1 MTKKVNKENY
11 GEIMRQIMKEEEGGI
26 LKLCELFD
34 NAIPEGT
41 SVFAVAHASLI
52 MVARAAMRLND
63 DESIRTGVKYYQ
75 TQLASVV
82 EQTLEDMR
90 RAKDGAN

>member
-1 MTKKVNKENY
+1 M
-11 GEIMRQIMKEEEGGI
+11 
-26 LKLCELFD
+26 KLCKLFD
-34 NAIPEGT
+34 DAIPEGA

-82 EQTLEDMR
+82 EQTLEDRR

>member
-11 GEIMRQIMKEEEGGI
+11 RERMAQIMEEQEGDI

-63 DESIRTGVKYYQ
+63 DESVRTGVEYYQ

-82 EQTLEDMR
+82 EQILEDRR

>member
-1 MTKKVNKENY
+1 MA
-11 GEIMRQIMKEEEGGI
+11 QIMKEEEGDI

-34 NAIPEGT
+34 NVVPEGT
-41 SVFAVAHASLI
+41 SVFAVAHAALI
-52 MVARAAMRLND
+52 MVARAAMYLKD
-63 DESIRTGVKYYQ
+63 KEDILTGMKYYQ

-82 EQTLEDMR
+82 EQTLEDRR

>member
-1 MTKKVNKENY
+1 MTKKMNKENY
-11 GEIMRQIMKEEEGGI
+11 GEIMAQIMKEEEGDI

-52 MVARAAMRLND
+52 MVARAAMCLND

-82 EQTLEDMR
+82 EQTLEDRR

>member
-11 GEIMRQIMKEEEGGI
+11 GEIMAQIMKEEEGDI

-63 DESIRTGVKYYQ
+63 DESIRTGVEYYQ
-75 TQLASVV
+75 AQLDSVV
-82 EQTLEDMR
+82 EQTLEDRR

>member
-1 MTKKVNKENY
+1 MTKKMNKENY
-11 GEIMRQIMKEEEGGI
+11 GEIMAQIMKEEGGDI

-34 NAIPEGT
+34 NVVPEGT
-41 SVFAVAHASLI
+41 SVFVVAHAALI

-63 DESIRTGVKYYQ
+63 DESIRTGVEYCQ

-82 EQTLEDMR
+82 EQTLEDR
-90 RAKDGAN
+90 RRGRDAN

>member
-1 MTKKVNKENY
+1 MTKKMNKENY
-11 GEIMRQIMKEEEGGI
+11 GEIMAQIIKEEEGDI

-52 MVARAAMRLND
+52 MVARAALRLND
-63 DESIRTGVKYYQ
+63 DESIRRGVKYYQ
-75 TQLASVV
+75 TQLALAV
-82 EQTLEDMR
+82 EQTLEDRR